1 MADVTFTFGG
11 DATSLQQA
19 FEDIKK
25 ELGKTKEAVSGLST
39 QFAMAF
45 TAIQGAISA
54 VKTALDF
61 ISNIP
66 AQASRVEDLRV
77 TFAQLTGDARQAG
90 ELLHALWHDAANGSV
105 SLEAMAAAAKPLLHV
120 FADNKSIREWTNRF
134 ADMATGSGVAADQLS
149 KLFARALT
157 LGKVDSRSIDTLA
170 KQGIPIYQELAA
182 VVGTTSDA
190 IQSMVKKG
198 VVSADQ
204 YAAALRNM
212 TNEGGIYYRLS
223 SQLSNTTSGSWG
235 TLAENVNRLAAK
247 LGEPINDAVTPLLQS
262 VSGQI
267 EQALPQVEAF
277 ARSLG
282 EMLDTGMSAA
292 GILLS
297 DLGSVLDALGG
308 LKTVLASVAA
318 GLLMYSGNARQAATS
333 TAAVSTQAAV
343 LDKTFKGLSV
353 SSVVASLKSGLAA
366 VASAFRSTLAGLRAS
381 LTATLAGM
389 KMAWSVAWSTMAAV
403 TRAAMVAVKTAIV
416 STGIGLLI
424 VGIGEALGA
433 LYSWF
438 MSDAEAAKQA
448 TDSARQ
454 FERALKDI
462 SKQADKVKSYEQMD
476 SFMESLQERIDDLR
490 AQREEAYTNEE
501 WERGD
506 QLTRQ
511 LDTLWKQ
518 EAHYKKALPLQIEK
532 ARVAEREAAAIRAQA
547 EAAAALEKKLEE
559 AGKKMTELVAQQRL
573 TEREQYLGSLSYPQQ
588 ISLRLADAGG
598 FQSLDELREAMR
610 RMEIRGLMDERDVE
624 RYKTLADTYNKV
636 VELRRKEAEKATQT
650 AKEEKK
656 KQEEEVQKQQTLEE
670 ARQAYEAELAMLRAG
685 TKEDEKRLELLK
697 QQQCIV
703 QLTAEYQR
711 KGFSAADAADKARR
725 LVQAELSAEIARE
738 QREARRQQTSGRMS
752 ATWIQDS
759 RAAVG
764 GGGSSYLLGVGPMLV
779 ESKKHTALLKE
790 VRDAVK
796 QSPQIKVSGNVD
808 AVIGK

>member
-1 MADVTFTFGG
+1 
-11 DATSLQQA
+11 
-19 FEDIKK
+19 
-25 ELGKTKEAVSGLST
+25 
-39 QFAMAF
+39 
-45 TAIQGAISA
+45 
-54 VKTALDF
+54 
-61 ISNIP
+61 
-66 AQASRVEDLRV
+66 
-77 TFAQLTGDARQAG
+77 
-90 ELLHALWHDAANGSV
+90 
-105 SLEAMAAAAKPLLHV
+105 
-120 FADNKSIREWTNRF
+120 
-134 ADMATGSGVAADQLS
+134 
-149 KLFARALT
+149 
-157 LGKVDSRSIDTLA
+157 
-170 KQGIPIYQELAA
+170 
-182 VVGTTSDA
+182 
-190 IQSMVKKG
+190 
-198 VVSADQ
+198 
-204 YAAALRNM
+204 
-212 TNEGGIYYRLS
+212 
-223 SQLSNTTSGSWG
+223 
-235 TLAENVNRLAAK
+235 
-247 LGEPINDAVTPLLQS
+247 
-262 VSGQI
+262 
-267 EQALPQVEAF
+267 
-277 ARSLG
+277 
-282 EMLDTGMSAA
+282 
-292 GILLS
+292 
-297 DLGSVLDALGG
+297 
-308 LKTVLASVAA
+308 
-318 GLLMYSGNARQAATS
+318 
-333 TAAVSTQAAV
+333 
-343 LDKTFKGLSV
+343 
-353 SSVVASLKSGLAA
+353 
-366 VASAFRSTLAGLRAS
+366 
-381 LTATLAGM
+381 
-389 KMAWSVAWSTMAAV
+389 MAAV

-490 AQREEAYTNEE
+490 AQREEAYANEE

-532 ARVAEREAAAIRAQA
+532 ARAAEREAAAIRAQA

-559 AGKKMTELVAQQRL
+559 AGKKMAELVAQQRL

-588 ISLRLADAGG
+588 ISLLLADAGG
-598 FQSLDELREAMR
+598 FQSLDDLREAMR
-610 RMEIRGLMDERDVE
+610 RMEIRGLVDEQDVE
-624 RYKTLADTYNKV
+624 RYKALADTYNKV
-636 VELRRKEAEKATQT
+636 VELRRKEEEKATQT
-650 AKEEKK
+650 AKEAKK
-656 KQEEEVQKQQTLEE
+656 KQEEEAKKQQTLEE
-670 ARQAYEAELAMLRAG
+670 ARQAYEAELAMLQAE

-697 QQQCIV
+697 QQQRIV

-725 LVQAELSAEIARE
+725 MVQAELSAEIARE
-738 QREARRQQTSGRMS
+738 QREARRQQASGRMS

-764 GGGSSYLLGVGPMLV
+764 GGGSSYLLGGGPMLV

>member
-54 VKTALDF
+54 VKTALVF

-297 DLGSVLDALGG
+297 GLGSVLDTLGG

-318 GLLMYSGNARQAATS
+318 GLLMYSGNARQAAAS
-333 TAAVSTQAAV
+333 TAAVRTQAAT

-532 ARVAEREAAAIRAQA
+532 ARAAEREAAAIRAQA

-610 RMEIRGLMDERDVE
+610 RMEIRGLVDERDVE

-656 KQEEEVQKQQTLEE
+656 KQEEEAKKQQTLEE
-670 ARQAYEAELAMLRAG
+670 ARQAYEAELAMLQAE

-697 QQQCIV
+697 QQQRIV

-725 LVQAELSAEIARE
+725 MVQAELSAEIARE
-738 QREARRQQTSGRMS
+738 QREARRQQASGRMS

-764 GGGSSYLLGVGPMLV
+764 GGGSSYLLGGGPMLV